1 MSPIAES
8 FTIASFIYILI
19 KIYIILPKLDIITV
33 IYLKEQILIGIVNYN
48 MGNLAS
54 VINAFEILGA
64 DIAVESDPS
73 KLKKYDKL
81 ILPGVGAFGDAME
94 HLRVNGMDSAVI
106 DYANSGKPLLGI
118 CLGMQLLFE
127 SSEEFGDH
135 KGLGIIE
142 GKVVAFDESK
152 FDHKLKV
159 PHMGW
164 NEMFQTV
171 GTNSDSCPLFFGL
184 DKDFYLYFV
193 HSFHAVCD
201 DKYAIGKTYYGYELV
216 SAVNRDNIY
225 GIQPHP
231 EKSHENGLKIIKN
244 FINL

>member
-1 MSPIAES
+1 M
-8 FTIASFIYILI
+8 
-19 KIYIILPKLDIITV
+19 
-33 IYLKEQILIGIVNYN
+33 IGIVDYN

-54 VINAFEILGA
+54 VINAFEIVGA
-64 DIAVESDPS
+64 DIAVESDPA
-73 KLKKYDKL
+73 KLRNYDKL

-94 HLRVNGMDSAVI
+94 HLKENGMDKAVKE
-106 DYANSGKPLLGI
+106 YAKSGKPLLGI

-127 SSEEFGDH
+127 SSEEFGNH
-135 KGLGIIE
+135 KGLGLIE

-164 NEMFQTV
+164 NELFKQNNT
-171 GTNSDSCPLFFGL
+171 PLFNGL
-184 DKDFYLYFV
+184 NDDFYLYFV

-201 DKYAIGKTYYGYELV
+201 DTYAIGKTYYGYEFV
-216 SAVNRDNIY
+216 SAVNKNNIY

-231 EKSHENGLKIIKN
+231 EKSHENGLKIIEN
-244 FINL
+244 FVKL

>member
-1 MSPIAES
+1 M
-8 FTIASFIYILI
+8 
-19 KIYIILPKLDIITV
+19 
-33 IYLKEQILIGIVNYN
+33 IGIVDYN

-54 VINAFEILGA
+54 VINAFEKVGA
-64 DIAVESDPS
+64 NISIESDPNR
-73 KLKKYDKL
+73 LEKYSKL

-94 HLRVNGMDSAVI
+94 HLRKNEMDKAI
-106 DYANSGKPLLGI
+106 IEYAKTNKPLLGI

-127 SSEEFGDH
+127 SSQEFGDH
-135 KGLGIIE
+135 KGLGLIE
-142 GKVVAFDESK
+142 GKVVPFKEEK

-164 NEMFQTV
+164 NE
-171 GTNSDSCPLFFGL
+171 LFVSKETPIFKNL
-184 DKDFYLYFV
+184 PKEFYLYFV
-193 HSFHAVCD
+193 HSYHVKCD
-201 DKYAIGKTYYGYELV
+201 DKYAIGKTYYGYEFV

-231 EKSHENGLKIIKN
+231 EKSHNNGLKIIEN